1 MSKLFKALTGAR
13 KSVQQGGKAPFAAS
27 SRELIQTPA
36 QARVQSL
43 FGKTTGNRNLDAN
56 LAAAYDN
63 ITAGKNLTN
72 LISRKRMLRAIQQR
86 MDQRGIT
93 QKLLD
98 RIIPGARNRRM
109 QAMFNDTSI
118 PEVREY
124 MRNVGNIGK
133 QVDNLNMDAVN
144 AFGNFGAGIF

>member
-1 MSKLFKALTGAR
+1 
-13 KSVQQGGKAPFAAS
+13 
-27 SRELIQTPA
+27 
-36 QARVQSL
+36 
-43 FGKTTGNRNLDAN
+43 
-56 LAAAYDN
+56 
-63 ITAGKNLTN
+63 
-72 LISRKRMLRAIQQR
+72 
-86 MDQRGIT
+86 
-93 QKLLD
+93 
-98 RIIPGARNRRM
+98 M

>member
-13 KSVQQGGKAPFAAS
+13 KSVQQGGKAPFTSS

-36 QARVQSL
+36 QSLIQRL
-43 FGKTTGNRNLDAN
+43 FGKTTGNRAVDSN

-72 LISRKRMLRAIQQR
+72 LIGNKRMLRAIQQR
-86 MDQRGIT
+86 MDQRSIT

-98 RIIPGARNRRM
+98 SIIPGARNRRM
-109 QAMFNDTSI
+109 QAMLKDTSI

-124 MRNVGNIGK
+124 IRNVGNIGK
-133 QVDNLNMDAVN
+133 QVDNLNTDAVN